1 MRQSKWN
8 LKEPWRG
15 GHILVR
21 EGWRPAREN
30 PRYSV
35 TLRLFICSEDKD
47 RPSADKMTH
56 SCFVDIDILLN
67 LSLTF
72 PTKQCDKWVWIDDFF
87 SRNFDL
93 FCLLYLPHSDPFL
106 QLRGLSPSGA
116 SNEASSCR
124 FFCRQITS
132 CDVVFVTVHCFPQH
146 YCFLMWTDSG
156 KTNEYF
162 MMALGRLRSC
172 KTGYRLALRH
182 GCVLHA
188 RHMLMNQTA
197 LIVLM

>member
-21 EGWRPAREN
+21 EGWRPEREN

-93 FCLLYLPHSDPFL
+93 FCLLYLPHSDPFC
-106 QLRGLSPSGA
+106 
-116 SNEASSCR
+116 SSEVCPHQGR
-124 FFCRQITS
+124 
-132 CDVVFVTVHCFPQH
+132 VT
-146 YCFLMWTDSG
+146 
-156 KTNEYF
+156 
-162 MMALGRLRSC
+162 R
-172 KTGYRLALRH
+172 RLAAGSSVDRSRR
-182 GCVLHA
+182 A
-188 RHMLMNQTA
+188 MLCLLQSIVFHSTIVFWCE
-197 LIVLM
+197 LIVGKQMNILWWPSAGWGLVKLVIG